1 MNTEQQIRASVVNGL
16 TRSEIEAFLGRKFT
30 EGELATYNKAKALV
44 KLQKRKEKKE
54 KEKEK
59 KEDAKAILK
68 RPTTNKLEVVHV
80 GQSNPQQLPPLSK
93 RYTKEQ
99 IEDVIVRAHGLTS
112 SICTA
117 LDCTTQQFYV
127 YLRNKPEMKQLQED
141 CRMDFINEAERV
153 VMENLHDPDPSIRQ
167 QAAQYVL
174 NRLGRTK
181 GWGEDRLFGITVSQ
195 DEQTKQ
201 IRAIFGIEQ

>member
-30 EGELATYNKAKALV
+30 EVELATYNKAKALV

-59 KEDAKAILK
+59 EKEDARAILK

-117 LDCTTQQFYV
+117 LDCTTQ
-127 YLRNKPEMKQLQED
+127 
-141 CRMDFINEAERV
+141 
-153 VMENLHDPDPSIRQ
+153 
-167 QAAQYVL
+167 
-174 NRLGRTK
+174 
-181 GWGEDRLFGITVSQ
+181 
-195 DEQTKQ
+195 
-201 IRAIFGIEQ
+201 

>member
-44 KLQKRKEKKE
+44 KLQKQKEKKE

-112 SICTA
+112 SICAA
-117 LDCTTQQFYV
+117 LDCTTQ
-127 YLRNKPEMKQLQED
+127 
-141 CRMDFINEAERV
+141 
-153 VMENLHDPDPSIRQ
+153 
-167 QAAQYVL
+167 
-174 NRLGRTK
+174 
-181 GWGEDRLFGITVSQ
+181 
-195 DEQTKQ
+195 
-201 IRAIFGIEQ
+201 

>member
-1 MNTEQQIRASVVNGL
+1 MTDTDNQIRASVVNGL
-16 TRSEIEAFLGRKFT
+16 TRTEIEAFLGRKFT
-30 EGELATYNKAKALV
+30 EGELEVYNKARGLV
-44 KLQKRKEKKE
+44 KLQKQKEKKE
-54 KEKEK
+54 KE
-59 KEDAKAILK
+59 DARAILK

-201 IRAIFGIEQ
+201 IHAIFGIEQ

>member
-1 MNTEQQIRASVVNGL
+1 MNTEQQIRASAVNGL

-30 EGELATYNKAKALV
+30 EGELEIYTKARALV
-44 KLQKRKEKKE
+44 KLQKQKEKKE
-54 KEKEK
+54 KE
-59 KEDAKAILK
+59 DARAILK

-181 GWGEDRLFGITVSQ
+181 GWGEDRLFGITVNAEDMNRQ
-195 DEQTKQ
+195 VT
-201 IRAIFGIEQ
+201 AIFGIQNNT

>member
-1 MNTEQQIRASVVNGL
+1 MTEVEEQIRASTANGL
-16 TRSEIEAFLGRKFT
+16 TKTEIEAFLGRKMT
-30 EGELATYNKAKALV
+30 DKEADIYNKTHALL
-44 KLQKRKEKKE
+44 KLQKQKEKKE
-54 KEKEK
+54 KEE
-59 KEDAKAILK
+59 AKSILK
-68 RPTTNKLEVVHV
+68 QPTTKKLEVVHV
-80 GQSNPQQLPPLSK
+80 GQKNPQQLPPLSK

-112 SICTA
+112 SICAA

-127 YLRNKPEMKQLQED
+127 YLRNKPEMKQLQD
-141 CRMDFINEAERV
+141 DSRMDFINEAERV

-201 IRAIFGIEQ
+201 IHAIFGIQEQ

>member
-30 EGELATYNKAKALV
+30 EGELAIYNKAKGLV

-59 KEDAKAILK
+59 KEKEDARAILK

-117 LDCTTQQFYV
+117 LDCTTQ
-127 YLRNKPEMKQLQED
+127 
-141 CRMDFINEAERV
+141 
-153 VMENLHDPDPSIRQ
+153 
-167 QAAQYVL
+167 
-174 NRLGRTK
+174 
-181 GWGEDRLFGITVSQ
+181 
-195 DEQTKQ
+195 
-201 IRAIFGIEQ
+201 

>member
-1 MNTEQQIRASVVNGL
+1 MTSEEL
-16 TRSEIEAFLGRKFT
+16 TI
-30 EGELATYNKAKALV
+30 YHQAKALN
-44 KLQKRKEKKE
+44 KLEKAKEKKSII
-54 KEKEK
+54 K
-59 KEDAKAILK
+59 KPKTK
-68 RPTTNKLEVVHV
+68 KLDVVQV
-80 GQSNPQQLPPLSK
+80 GPKNPQQLPALSK

-112 SICTA
+112 SICAA

-127 YLRNKPEMKQLQED
+127 YLRCRPEMKQLQED
-141 CRMDFINEAERV
+141 SRMDFINEAERV

-181 GWGEDRLFGITVSQ
+181 GWGEDRLFGITISQ
-195 DEQTKQ
+195 SEQTKQ
-201 IRAIFGIEQ
+201 IHAIFGIEPAQ